1 MNCRGLSLLARA
13 LPVVHSLPRI
23 GLAGHGIR
31 DVQILALQGKSF
43 EALTALR
50 EAIDEGF
57 RGTTFS
63 NGWTLSLDPY
73 LDSIRD
79 RPEFQAMASEIDDAV
94 MLMQERVAEA
104 EASDNWDDLRALATS
119 T

>member
-1 MNCRGLSLLARA
+1 
-13 LPVVHSLPRI
+13 
-23 GLAGHGIR
+23 
-31 DVQILALQGKSF
+31 VQILALQGKSF

-57 RGTTFS
+57 RGTAYT

-94 MLMQERVAEA
+94 MLMQDRVTLT
-104 EASDNWDDLRALATS
+104 EASGNWDDLRAIADS
-119 T
+119 G

>member
-1 MNCRGLSLLARA
+1 
-13 LPVVHSLPRI
+13 LPVVRGLPRV

-31 DVQILALQGKSF
+31 DVQILALQGKPF
-43 EALTALR
+43 EALMALR

-57 RGTTFS
+57 RGTTYS
-63 NGWTLSLDPY
+63 NGWPLSLDPY

-94 MLMQERVAEA
+94 MLMQERVTLT
-104 EASDNWDDLRALATS
+104 EASGNWDDLRAIADS
-119 T
+119 G